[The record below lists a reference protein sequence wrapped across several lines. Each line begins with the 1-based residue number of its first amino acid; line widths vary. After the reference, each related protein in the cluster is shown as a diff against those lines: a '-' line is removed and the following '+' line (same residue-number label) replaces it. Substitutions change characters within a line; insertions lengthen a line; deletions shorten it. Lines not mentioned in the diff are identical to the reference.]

1 MSSKKCQSTKVAGP
15 DRKLQRDSRLDC
27 REAARKLKGTADRL
41 QARLQRG
48 CWETRKKLQVGCML
62 GCRGAAMRLEGN
74 FQAWL
79 NLVEITLV
87 TRRA

>member
-27 REAARKLKGTADRL
+27 REAARKLKGAADRL

-48 CWETRKKLQVGCML
+48 CY
-62 GCRGAAMRLEGN
+62 GAGRICSGQDVWTSPPIIWVFVAGL
-74 FQAWL
+74 
-79 NLVEITLV
+79 LV
-87 TRRA
+87 TLIKTQTSGRD